1 MEISKNY
8 DVIIIGGSY
17 AGLSAAMALGRS
29 LRNVLIIDSGKP
41 CNEQT
46 PHSHNFLTQDGVPP
60 AEIAS
65 IALEQILR
73 YSTVELLQDRVVGVC
88 GANNDFVVT
97 TSLNDSFAAKKLI
110 FATGIKDEMPP
121 IEGFAEC
128 WGISVIHCPYC
139 HGYEYAGK
147 KTGIMLND
155 DLVSE
160 FAPLIANLTNELT
173 IYTNGKSV
181 MSKETTDWLE
191 RNQIRVQES
200 ELVKVVHSSGQLE
213 KLVFADGSEEEIDA
227 LYARLPFV
235 QHCPI
240 PEEMGCK
247 LTAHGY
253 IEVNE
258 MKKTSLP
265 GVYAVGDATYPM
277 RSVANA
283 VSSGN
288 FAGAA
293 INRELAAEQFS

>member
-29 LRNVLIIDSGKP
+29 LRRVLIVDSGKP

-65 IALEQILR
+65 IALEQVLR
-73 YSTVELLQDRVVGVC
+73 YPTVELLQDKVIGVT

-97 TSLNDSFAAKKLI
+97 TSLNDSFGARKLI

-121 IEGFAEC
+121 IEGFSKC

-139 HGYEYAGK
+139 HGYEYRGK
-147 KTGIMLND
+147 KTGILMND
-155 DLVSE
+155 DMVAE
-160 FAPLIANLTNELT
+160 FAPLIANLTKELT

-200 ELVKVVHSSGQLE
+200 ELVGVVHNSGKLE
-213 KLVFADGSEEEIDA
+213 KLIFTNGSEEEIDA

-235 QHCPI
+235 QHCSI

-258 MKKTSLP
+258 MKKTSLS

-288 FAGAA
+288 FASAA

>member
-1 MEISKNY
+1 MKENKIY
-8 DVIIIGGSY
+8 DVVIIGGSY

-29 LRNVLIIDSGKP
+29 LREVLIIDSGKP
-41 CNEQT
+41 CNQQT
-46 PHSHNFLTQDGVPP
+46 PYSHNFLTQDGATP

-65 IALEQILR
+65 VALEQVLR
-73 YSTVELLQDRVVGVC
+73 YSTVELLQQKVVSVTGE
-88 GANNDFVVT
+88 NNSFVVT
-97 TSLNDSFAAKKLI
+97 TSSDKSFGAKKLI
-110 FATGIKDEMPP
+110 FATGIKDIMPA
-121 IEGFAEC
+121 IDGFADC

-139 HGYEYAGK
+139 HGYEFAGK

-155 DLVSE
+155 DMVAE
-160 FAPLIANLTNELT
+160 FTPLIANLTNQLT

-181 MSKETTDWLE
+181 LSKQTTDWLQ
-191 RNQIRVQES
+191 RNQIRLQES
-200 ELVKVVHSSGQLE
+200 ELVGVVHDSGYLQ
-213 KLVFADGSEEEIDA
+213 KLVFSDGSEEEIDA
-227 LYARLPFV
+227 LYARLPFT

-247 LTAHGY
+247 LTAQGY

-293 INRELAAEQFS
+293 INRELAAEQFV